1 MPYQDEST
9 PTRYLA
15 ERGPGFFIYGEAE
28 MARSRDEVTYLPNTV
43 AVPGQ
48 VMARVT
54 AAGATQGMVGV
65 YDPAA
70 TNGLQTVAGLNWGYV
85 DNTANPST
93 DRVRGVLMARDFE
106 VKNTHITYQTGANA
120 AAKATVDAALKA
132 LGIIVRYK

>member
-1 MPYQDEST
+1 M
-9 PTRYLA
+9 
-15 ERGPGFFIYGEAE
+15 
-28 MARSRDEVTYLPNTV
+28 
-43 AVPGQ
+43 
-48 VMARVT
+48 
-54 AAGATQGMVGV
+54 
-65 YDPAA
+65 
-70 TNGLQTVAGLNWGYV
+70 